1 VAPGQRVTSF
11 SARRVRADVPQLTRM
26 VNGHTI
32 TYLDTASSS
41 LQPRP
46 VIEAMS
52 RYYELRHANVHR
64 GVYQTANEA
73 TEAYEGAR
81 ARVAGFIRA
90 PGGASEVVF
99 TKNTT
104 ESFNLIAKSWGAAN
118 LGPGDVVL
126 LSEMEHHANI
136 VPWFQLRETTG
147 IEVRFIPVT
156 DGFRLDLDNLDELLQ
171 GVRLLSITGM
181 SNVLGTK
188 NPLKELASAAHSVNA
203 LIAVDGAQSVAHG
216 ATDVADLELDFLTF
230 SGHKMLGP
238 TGIGVLWTREE
249 ILDSMPP
256 FLGGGGMIAD
266 VRTDGYT
273 PARGVTRFEAGTPPI
288 AEAVGLN
295 AAVRYLEALGMAAV
309 VAHESELT
317 ADALTRLELTFD
329 GRVRVI
335 GPLDT
340 IERGGVISL
349 DVEGVHAH
357 DVAQVLD
364 QFGVCVRP
372 GHHCAKPLMRRF
384 GLTATARASFGPYS
398 LTKDT
403 DVLLEA
409 IEHTLKMFG

>member
-1 VAPGQRVTSF
+1 MATGQRVTSF
-11 SARRVRADVPQLTRM
+11 SARRVRADVPQLTRV
-26 VNGHTI
+26 VNGRTI

-41 LQPRP
+41 LQPRA

-73 TEAYEGAR
+73 TEAYEGSR
-81 ARVAGFIRA
+81 ASVANFIHA
-90 PGGASEVVF
+90 PGGAAEVVF

-147 IEVRFIPVT
+147 IEVRFIPVS
-156 DGFRLDLDNLDELLQ
+156 DDFRLDLSHLDELLR

-181 SNVLGTK
+181 SNVLGTR
-188 NPLKELASAAHSVNA
+188 NPLKELAGAAHRVGA

-216 ATDVADLELDFLTF
+216 TTDVAELDLDFLTF

-249 ILDSMPP
+249 ILDDMPP

-295 AAVRYLEALGMAAV
+295 AAVRYLEGLGMENV
-309 VAHESELT
+309 SAHERDLT
-317 ADALTRLELTFD
+317 QDALTRLELTFD

-335 GPLDT
+335 GPLNTLD
-340 IERGGVISL
+340 RGGVISL
-349 DVEGVHAH
+349 DVEGIHPH

-384 GLTATARASFGPYS
+384 GLAATARASFGPYS
-398 LTKDT
+398 LKKDT

-409 IEHTLKMFG
+409 LEHTLKMFG